1 MVFKK
6 TCGKTSQFQVE
17 TTCFHECLAKILERV
32 YHWAHSD
39 QKKTKICTVCCRP
52 VLFSLLFTILPFVPA
67 SNLLQT
73 VGFVAAE
80 RTLYVPSLGKQY

>member
-1 MVFKK
+1 MSVWQRSLKEFIIGPIVTKN
-6 TCGKTSQFQVE
+6 
-17 TTCFHECLAKILERV
+17 
-32 YHWAHSD
+32 
-39 QKKTKICTVCCRP
+39 KICIVCCRP
-52 VLFSLLFTILPFVPA
+52 VLFSLLFTILPFLPA

>member
-1 MVFKK
+1 MSVWQSSLKGFIIGPIVTKK
-6 TCGKTSQFQVE
+6 KN
-17 TTCFHECLAKILERV
+17 
-32 YHWAHSD
+32 
-39 QKKTKICTVCCRP
+39 KICTVCCRP
-52 VLFSLLFTILPFVPA
+52 VLFSLLFTVLPFVPA

>member
-1 MVFKK
+1 MSVWQRSLKEFIIGPIVTKK
-6 TCGKTSQFQVE
+6 N
-17 TTCFHECLAKILERV
+17 R
-32 YHWAHSD
+32 
-39 QKKTKICTVCCRP
+39 ICTVCCRP
-52 VLFSLLFTILPFVPA
+52 VLFSLLFTILPFLPA